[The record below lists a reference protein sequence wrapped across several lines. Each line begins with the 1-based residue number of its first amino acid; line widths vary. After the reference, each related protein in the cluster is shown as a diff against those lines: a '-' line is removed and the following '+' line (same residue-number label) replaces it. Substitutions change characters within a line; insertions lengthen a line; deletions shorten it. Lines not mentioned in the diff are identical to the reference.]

1 MNESHQPEQ
10 KSSEKAGQAMGGQ
23 AKGSTPFAQKHL
35 LGLADYSADDI
46 LYVLDQAKMF
56 REVLDRPV
64 PKIPT
69 LRDKTIVNL
78 FYENSTRTRL
88 SFELAQKRMG
98 ADVVNFSA
106 GTSSTKKGESLKD
119 TIRNISSMKIDMVVS
134 RHESPGVP
142 HFLTRCVDAT
152 IINAGD
158 GAHEHPTQALLDMF
172 TMRQLA
178 PDLRGKRVVMIGDI
192 AHSRVVRSNIIGLR
206 KVGAE
211 VMVCGPKSL
220 MPLDV
225 RSLGVEVSF
234 DLEEA
239 LGWCDFAMALRIQ
252 MERMNGGT
260 DLFPSLREYHELFG
274 IKMAHL
280 ERYPDFTVMHPGPV
294 NRGVELE
301 SDVAD
306 SNRAV
311 ILNQVT
317 NGVAVR
323 MAVMYLLSGGLRTG

>member
-1 MNESHQPEQ
+1 MSKQTELFSFN
-10 KSSEKAGQAMGGQ
+10 
-23 AKGSTPFAQKHL
+23 QKHL
-35 LGLADYSADDI
+35 LGLADYSAQEI
-46 LYVLDQAKMF
+46 AYVLEQAKSF

-106 GTSSTKKGESLKD
+106 GTSSAKKGESLKD

-142 HFLTRCVDAT
+142 HFLTRCVDAS

-172 TMRQLA
+172 TMQQNF
-178 PDLRGKRVVMIGDI
+178 PDLEGKKIAIIGDI
-192 AHSRVVRSNIIGLR
+192 SHSRVVRSNIIGLT
-206 KVGAE
+206 KLGAE
-211 VMVCGPKSL
+211 VIVCGPKSL
-220 MPLDV
+220 MPIFV
-225 RSLGVEVSF
+225 ESLGVTVSHNL
-234 DLEEA
+234 DETLA
-239 LGWCDFAMALRIQ
+239 WCDIAMALRIQ
-252 MERMNGGT
+252 MERIGGGI
-260 DLFPSLREYHELFG
+260 DLFPSLREYHETFG
-274 IKMAHL
+274 IKMSHL
-280 ERYPDFTVMHPGPV
+280 EKYPDFIVMHPGPI
-294 NRGVELE
+294 NRGVEME

-306 SNRAV
+306 SERAV

-323 MAVMYLLSGGLRTG
+323 MAVMYLLSGGARV

>member
-1 MNESHQPEQ
+1 MS
-10 KSSEKAGQAMGGQ
+10 KQADLF
-23 AKGSTPFAQKHL
+23 SFNQKHL
-35 LGLADYSADDI
+35 LGLADYSAEEI
-46 LYVLDQAKMF
+46 SYVLEQAKSF

-106 GTSSTKKGESLKD
+106 GTSSAKKGESLKD

-142 HFLTRCVDAT
+142 HFLTRCVDAA

-172 TMRQLA
+172 TMQQTFPELK
-178 PDLRGKRVVMIGDI
+178 GKKIAIIGDI
-192 AHSRVVRSNIIGLR
+192 SHSRVVRSNIIGLT
-206 KVGAE
+206 KLGAE
-211 VMVCGPKSL
+211 VIVCGPKSL
-220 MPLDV
+220 MPV
-225 RSLGVEVSF
+225 FVESLGVTVSHNL
-234 DLEEA
+234 DETLA
-239 LGWCDFAMALRIQ
+239 WCDIAMALRIQ
-252 MERMNGGT
+252 MERIGGGI
-260 DLFPSLREYHELFG
+260 DLFPSLREYHETFG
-274 IKMAHL
+274 IKMSHL
-280 ERYPDFTVMHPGPV
+280 EKYPDFIVMHPGPI
-294 NRGVELE
+294 NRGVEME

-306 SNRAV
+306 SDRAV

-323 MAVMYLLSGGLRTG
+323 MAIMYLLSGGTRI

>member
-1 MNESHQPEQ
+1 MNSQQPDLF
-10 KSSEKAGQAMGGQ
+10 S
-23 AKGSTPFAQKHL
+23 FNQKHL
-35 LGLADYSADDI
+35 LGLADYSADEI
-46 LYVLDQAKMF
+46 RYVLEQAKTF

-64 PKIPT
+64 PKVPT

-106 GTSSTKKGESLKD
+106 STSSTKKGESLKD

-142 HFLTRCVDAT
+142 HFLTRCVDAA

-172 TMRQLA
+172 TMQQIY
-178 PDLRGKRVVMIGDI
+178 PDLKGKKIAIIGDI
-192 AHSRVVRSNIIGLR
+192 SHSRVVRSNLIGLR
-206 KVGAE
+206 KLGAE
-211 VMVCGPKSL
+211 IIVCGPKSL
-220 MPLDV
+220 MPHFLE
-225 RSLGVEVSF
+225 SLGATVSHNL
-234 DLEEA
+234 DETLA
-239 LGWCDFAMALRIQ
+239 WCDVAMALRIQ
-252 MERMNGGT
+252 MERIGGGT
-260 DLFPSLREYHELFG
+260 DLIPSLREFHETFG
-274 IKMAHL
+274 IKMSHL
-280 ERYPDFTVMHPGPV
+280 EKYPDFKVMHPGPI
-294 NRGVELE
+294 NRGVEME

-306 SNRAV
+306 SDRAV
-311 ILNQVT
+311 ILDQVT

-323 MAVMYLLSGGLRTG
+323 MAILYLLSGGARV